1 VAARS
6 AADEL
11 RALEQARSRLE
22 AALAEDEN
30 WRALVRPV
38 AGDDR
43 GEAAAARR
51 ARNVRLQKALAENE
65 YYRAWKHINDAINE
79 LRAKGGGASSRSE
92 AGRNAPEEAAQ
103 PDASVAGPRAA
114 APSRLMR
121 RLESLGLPSP
131 EEIFAAPRPA
141 AQGPTGGGKRAP
153 SREDKGPGAAP
164 EPAEATVTFVVREVR
179 ESQAAAMEPPGAA
192 RPDGTLESPAAPFAA
207 PESDA
212 AEAEVVILTDDAERA
227 RREAEEQ
234 ARLVR
239 RFRKALS
246 DE

>member
-1 VAARS
+1 MAARS

-79 LRAKGGGASSRSE
+79 LRARRGGAPLPSE
-92 AGRNAPEEAAQ
+92 VGQKAPEKPGE
-103 PDASVAGPRAA
+103 PDASVPGARPA

-121 RLESLGLPSP
+121 RLESLGLPPP

-141 AQGPTGGGKRAP
+141 AQEPTGGGKRVP
-153 SREDKGPGAAP
+153 IRKDKEPGAAP
-164 EPAEATVTFVVREVR
+164 APAEATVTFVVREVR
-179 ESQAAAMEPPGAA
+179 ESRAPASDPASPA
-192 RPDGTLESPAAPFAA
+192 RPDGAPEPPAAPFAA
-207 PESDA
+207 PESTA
-212 AEAEVVILTDDAERA
+212 AEAEVIILTDDAERA